1 MWVER
6 SGIVSIP
13 KIIHYCWF
21 GGNIPA
27 KFEKYI
33 AQWHEKCPD
42 YELKLWNEH
51 NFDLSSAE
59 YLKKAVK
66 AGRWAFVA
74 DYVRLA
80 VLYEYGGIYLDTDVE
95 LLDDFDAFLEKN
107 LIFGFETSRQINGA
121 IILAEKKNRFIWDVL
136 EVYRGLLFEG
146 KDIVDT
152 MIPIPYV
159 LSKMVEQKGASLN
172 GKTQT
177 VDGITLFSRDY
188 FYPLSFEGEGKC
200 FTKNTIAIHQY
211 AGSWSNNITKIDVF
225 LKKNFSI
232 SIQPVIK
239 GISKMKRKIFRR

>member
-1 MWVER
+1 M
-6 SGIVSIP
+6 SIP

-33 AQWHEKCPD
+33 DQWHKKCPD
-42 YELKLWNEH
+42 YELKLWNE
-51 NFDLSSAE
+51 NSFDLSSVE

-80 VLYEYGGIYLDTDVE
+80 ALYQYGGIYLDTDVE
-95 LLDDFDAFLEKN
+95 LLGTFDSLLDQK
-107 LIFGFETSRQINGA
+107 LVFGFETSRQINGA
-121 IILAEKKNRFIWDVL
+121 IILAEKENPFIREVLDVYEGRF
-136 EVYRGLLFEG
+136 FEG

-159 LSKMVEQKGASLN
+159 LSKMVEQKGAALN
-172 GKTQT
+172 GDTQT
-177 VDGITLFSRDY
+177 VDGITLLSRDY
-188 FYPLSFEGEGKC
+188 FYPLSFEGEGRC

-211 AGSWSNNITKIDVF
+211 AGSWSNNITKLDVF

-232 SIQPVIK
+232 SIQPIIK
-239 GISKMKRKIFRR
+239 GLSKLRRTLMPK

>member
-1 MWVER
+1 M
-6 SGIVSIP
+6 SIP

-33 AQWHEKCPD
+33 DQWRKKCPD
-42 YELKLWNEH
+42 YELKLWNE
-51 NFDLSSAE
+51 NSFDLNSAE

-74 DYVRLA
+74 DYVRLTA
-80 VLYEYGGIYLDTDVE
+80 LYQYGGIYLDTDVE
-95 LLDDFDAFLEKN
+95 LLANFDSLLDQK
-107 LIFGFETSRQINGA
+107 LVFGFETSQQINGA
-121 IILAEKKNRFIWDVL
+121 IVLAEKENPFIREVLDVY
-136 EVYRGLLFEG
+136 EGFLFEG
-146 KDIVDT
+146 KDIVET

-159 LSKMVEQKGASLN
+159 LSKMVEQKGALLN

-177 VDGITLFSRDY
+177 VDGITLLSRDY
-188 FYPLSFEGEGKC
+188 FYPLSFEGEGRC

-211 AGSWSNNITKIDVF
+211 VGSWSNNITKLDVF

-232 SIQPVIK
+232 SIQPMIK
-239 GISKMKRKIFRR
+239 GLSKMKNFYCGNKRKHLS

>member
-1 MWVER
+1 M
-6 SGIVSIP
+6 SIP

-33 AQWHEKCPD
+33 DQWRKKCPD
-42 YELKLWNEH
+42 YELKLWNEDS
-51 NFDLSSAE
+51 FDLNSAE

-80 VLYEYGGIYLDTDVE
+80 ALYQYGGIYLDTDVE
-95 LLDDFDAFLEKN
+95 LLANFDFLLDQKLV
-107 LIFGFETSRQINGA
+107 FGFETSRQINGA
-121 IILAEKKNRFIWDVL
+121 IILAEKGNHFIREVLDVY
-136 EVYRGLLFEG
+136 EGFHFEE
-146 KDIVDT
+146 KDIVET

-159 LSKMVEQKGASLN
+159 LSKMVEQKGAVLN

-177 VDGITLFSRDY
+177 IDGITLLSRDY
-188 FYPLSFEGEGKC
+188 FYPLSFEGEGRC

-239 GISKMKRKIFRR
+239 GLSKLKRILLWK

>member
-1 MWVER
+1 M
-6 SGIVSIP
+6 SIP

-33 AQWHEKCPD
+33 DQWRKKCPD
-42 YELKLWNEH
+42 YELKLWNEDS
-51 NFDLSSAE
+51 FDLNSAE

-80 VLYEYGGIYLDTDVE
+80 ALYQYGGIYLDTDVE
-95 LLDDFDAFLEKN
+95 LLANFDSLLDQK
-107 LIFGFETSRQINGA
+107 LVFGFETSRQINGA
-121 IILAEKKNRFIWDVL
+121 IILAEKENPFIREVLDVY
-136 EVYRGLLFEG
+136 EGFLFEG
-146 KDIVDT
+146 KDIVET

-159 LSKMVEQKGASLN
+159 LSRMVEQKGAVLN

-177 VDGITLFSRDY
+177 VDGITLLSRDY
-188 FYPLSFEGEGKC
+188 FYPLAFEGEGRC

-211 AGSWSNNITKIDVF
+211 AGSWSNSITKIDVF

-239 GISKMKRKIFRR
+239 GLSKMKKILLRK

>member
-1 MWVER
+1 M
-6 SGIVSIP
+6 SIP

-33 AQWHEKCPD
+33 DQWRKKCPD
-42 YELKLWNEH
+42 YELKLWNE
-51 NFDLSSAE
+51 NSFDLSSVE

-80 VLYEYGGIYLDTDVE
+80 ALYQYGGIYLDTDVE
-95 LLDDFDAFLEKN
+95 LLGTFDSLLDQK
-107 LIFGFETSRQINGA
+107 LVFGFETSRQINGA
-121 IILAEKKNRFIWDVL
+121 IILAEKENPFIREVLDVYEGRF
-136 EVYRGLLFEG
+136 FEE

-159 LSKMVEQKGASLN
+159 LSKMVEQKGAALN
-172 GKTQT
+172 GDTQT
-177 VDGITLFSRDY
+177 VDGITLLSRDY
-188 FYPLSFEGEGKC
+188 FYPLSFEGEGRC

-211 AGSWSNNITKIDVF
+211 AGSWSNNITKLDVF

-232 SIQPVIK
+232 SIQPIIK
-239 GISKMKRKIFRR
+239 GLSKLRRTLMPK

>member
-1 MWVER
+1 MAER
-6 SGIVSIP
+6 SKTVSIP

-33 AQWHEKCPD
+33 DQWRKKCPD
-42 YELKLWNEH
+42 YELKLWNE
-51 NFDLSSAE
+51 NSFDLSSVE

-80 VLYEYGGIYLDTDVE
+80 ALYQYGGIYLDTDVE
-95 LLDDFDAFLEKN
+95 LLGTFDSLLDQK
-107 LIFGFETSRQINGA
+107 LVFGFETSQQINGA
-121 IILAEKKNRFIWDVL
+121 IILAEKEKPFIREVL
-136 EVYRGLLFEG
+136 DLYEGRCFEG

-159 LSKMVEQKGASLN
+159 LSKMVEQKGAALN
-172 GKTQT
+172 GDTQT
-177 VDGITLFSRDY
+177 VGGITLLSRDY
-188 FYPLSFEGEGKC
+188 FYPLSFEGEGRC

-211 AGSWSNNITKIDVF
+211 AGSWSNNITKLDVF

-232 SIQPVIK
+232 SIQPIIK
-239 GISKMKRKIFRR
+239 GLSKLRKTLMPK